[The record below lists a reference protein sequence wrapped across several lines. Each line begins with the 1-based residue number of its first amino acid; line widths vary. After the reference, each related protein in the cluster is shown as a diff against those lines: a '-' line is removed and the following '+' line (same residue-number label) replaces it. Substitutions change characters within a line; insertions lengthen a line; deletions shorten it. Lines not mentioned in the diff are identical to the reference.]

1 LLLVAEVVQFEKLHL
16 SHQQRATSNRSKQ
29 QPRTGEIM
37 NRILYPVLGL
47 LILIATV
54 AQVSATR
61 PKTPPAQKQA
71 AQTAEPRVVA
81 EGRVVTYPGAEV
93 TIGSDVA
100 GTIERLAVDEK
111 ETVRKGQIVAVI
123 RADDTRAALA
133 VARAR
138 VGEAEADIRLFE
150 LEVERAKNLWQQDV
164 GSKQSW
170 EKAERDL
177 DAARARRS
185 SASAEVL
192 RLAALVEKTVI
203 TAPIDGVV
211 ITRHVHSGETIES
224 GDAIVTVADLTRRRV
239 EAEVDEFDAA
249 RIRLGAGVSVN
260 AEGYDRTWRGSI
272 EEIPD
277 SVVNRRLNPQDPSKP
292 IDTRVLLV
300 KIAFGETTPL
310 KLGQRVEVRIE

>member
-1 LLLVAEVVQFEKLHL
+1 
-16 SHQQRATSNRSKQ
+16 
-29 QPRTGEIM
+29 M
-37 NRILYPVLGL
+37 NRILYPILGL
-47 LILIATV
+47 LILAATV
-54 AQVSATR
+54 VQVRANRPKPVALSATT
-61 PKTPPAQKQA
+61 TPAK
-71 AQTAEPRVVA
+71 PRVVA

-93 TIGSDVA
+93 TVGSDVA
-100 GTIERLAVDEK
+100 GTIERMSVDEK
-111 ETVRKGQIVAVI
+111 QTVRKGQVLAIVKANDV
-123 RADDTRAALA
+123 RAALS

-150 LEVERAKNLWQQDV
+150 AEVARAKNLWQQDV

-177 DAARARRS
+177 DSARARR
-185 SASAEVL
+185 ASAVAEVE

-211 ITRHVHSGETIES
+211 ITRHVHTGETVEAGTS
-224 GDAIVTVADLTRRRV
+224 IVTIADLAKRRV
-239 EAEVDEFDAA
+239 EAEIDEYDAA
-249 RIRLGAGVSVN
+249 RIRLGASVSVN
-260 AEGYDRTWRGSI
+260 AEGYDRAWKGTI

-300 KIAFGETTPL
+300 KVAFAEATPL
-310 KLGQRVEVRIE
+310 KLGQRVEVKIDE